1 MLQTS
6 DEEIDQRIDAM
17 MPGGG
22 TVQASGMPPLV
33 PFVPKALLLR
43 VHNAV
48 AAVEFQRRG
57 SKQAALACVVCDML
71 WGTEK
76 PLPRRDDRAGT
87 RARREGAMPTGRTTP
102 PGDVI

>member
-57 SKQAALACVVCDML
+57 SKQAGAPQ
-71 WGTEK
+71 G
-76 PLPRRDDRAGT
+76 RRRGSAAAHGF
-87 RARREGAMPTGRTTP
+87 AHGAPMPSTQ
-102 PGDVI
+102 IWA